1 MPLLH
6 LLVVCATE
14 IRFAVKFLDK
24 LFSLGRELR
33 EDVCAGADELMQDC
47 RVASPYHECYVPGV
61 FDIGHVRHEN
71 VVADI
76 LELPIH
82 FRVDF
87 GVVGMEV
94 LEDIDFLESDFCHDI
109 TSLLIVLM
117 IQI

>member
-1 MPLLH
+1 MY

-14 IRFAVKFLDK
+14 IRLAVKFLDK

-33 EDVCAGADELMQDC
+33 ENVCVGADELMQDC
-47 RVASPYHECYVPGV
+47 RVASPDPELHLSGV
-61 FDIGHVRHEN
+61 FDTGHVRHEN

-82 FRVDF
+82 LHVDF
-87 GVVGMEV
+87 DIVGMEG

-109 TSLLIVLM
+109 TSLLIGLM